1 VLTYNDAW
9 YNKSQTVKT
18 YRTTYK
24 SKDPKTKRRM
34 HTDFSSA
41 LECMV
46 GDVNLFF
53 NDPHNETVA
62 ELELMI
68 AEPGYHRRGLGLEAA
83 RLMMAFGES
92 AVNPV
97 FITITVA
104 AVFGAWHGHKSF
116 TPTTSRML
124 TSTLHSFVIC
134 IYHLK
139 LCGCVCRCEKQY
151 VGNTALVHSFV
162 ELCVYNN
169 YY

>member
-1 VLTYNDAW
+1 MR
-9 YNKSQTVKT
+9 KT
-18 YRTTYK
+18 
-24 SKDPKTKRRM
+24 SFPI
-34 HTDFSSA
+34 FSPWF
-41 LECMV
+41 V
-46 GDVNLFF
+46 V
-53 NDPHNETVA
+53 P
-62 ELELMI
+62 
-68 AEPGYHRRGLGLEAA
+68 EPGYHRRGLGLEAA

-169 YY
+169 YYWVSMFQQLMYIWNITPQSVFSVKTAPSHSVMASSVDFLVTEIWEDA